1 MATDDVLLIAEASER
16 FHALTDL
23 RQRYALADRTRS
35 RLQLVMDSSIA
46 FSSASTEE
54 RLAEI
59 LADTTARAYRAETST
74 VYLLRPDGIVC
85 GRRRLR
91 RARWSLRRGV
101 ASQVGE
107 RTKAGSRRSSTL
119 QTASV

>member
-1 MATDDVLLIAEASER
+1 MVSRHQRADDDVLLIAEASER
-16 FHALTDL
+16 FHALKDL
-23 RQRYALADRTRS
+23 RRRYALADRTRS

-74 VYLLRPDGIVC
+74 VYLLEPDGSYAVAAGFDALGGRIDAESLLRTVSARTAGRE
-85 GRRRLR
+85 GRRR
-91 RARWSLRRGV
+91 
-101 ASQVGE
+101 
-107 RTKAGSRRSSTL
+107 
-119 QTASV
+119 